1 MTSGTNINLS
11 TSTIMVGV
19 NDKSGLQ
26 AAQPHSALVGSSV
39 AGNTNAAQ
47 IGNTPP
53 NDAGSET
60 KSQPDTQQQKQ
71 LKNDE
76 VRKQA
81 QKLQELSQLKGW
93 SVNFS
98 IDQDL
103 KETVV
108 KVIDTDTKKV
118 IRQIPSEDMLALAK
132 RINELQKNENA
143 GTNDLSGLLFD
154 SKA

>member
-11 TSTIMVGV
+11 ASTVMVGV
-19 NDKSGLQ
+19 NDKSGHQ
-26 AAQPHSALVGSSV
+26 AAQPHSASANSSV
-39 AGNTNAAQ
+39 VGNTNAAQ
-47 IGNTPP
+47 IGSTSP

-60 KSQPDTQQQKQ
+60 KAQPDTQQQKQ
-71 LKNDE
+71 LKDDE
-76 VRKQA
+76 VKKQA

-98 IDQDL
+98 VDQDL

-118 IRQIPSEDMLALAK
+118 IRQIPSEDMLALSK
-132 RINELQKNENA
+132 RINELQKNEK
-143 GTNDLSGLLFD
+143 LSQQCQPKG
-154 SKA
+154 

>member
-11 TSTIMVGV
+11 ASTAMVGV

-26 AAQPHSALVGSSV
+26 AAQPHSASASSSV
-39 AGNTNAAQ
+39 VSNTNAAQ
-47 IGNTPP
+47 IGNTLP

-60 KSQPDTQQQKQ
+60 KAQPDTQQQKQ
-71 LKNDE
+71 LKDDE
-76 VRKQA
+76 IKKQA

-118 IRQIPSEDMLALAK
+118 IRQIPSEDMLALSK

-143 GTNDLSGLLFD
+143 GANDLSGLLFD
-154 SKA
+154 SKV